1 MTTSLDTR
9 IRRSLGMIVALTVV
23 VCVGAGSA
31 AAGGRPAASYYTSQQ
46 LQVMAQRWAAKA
58 AHDLQIASQNRPSAS
73 YYTQQ
78 QLQVMAERGAAKA
91 AHDSQI
97 TSQNRSSASYYT
109 QQQLQ
114 VMAERGAAKAAH
126 DSLTIP
132 VKNPAA
138 SYYTKQQ
145 LQTMSQS
152 WAARAALSSVS
163 GAQAALASLS
173 PETRDALLARL
184 GQTPVAVSSDSS
196 FGWSDFGI
204 GAAGMLG
211 IVLLAGG
218 ALLAARYGRHSRSV
232 SVQRPA

>member
-1 MTTSLDTR
+1 MTSAFDTR
-9 IRRSLGMIVALTVV
+9 TRRSLGMIVALTVV

-46 LQVMAQRWAAKA
+46 LQVMAQRGAAKA

-78 QLQVMAERGAAKA
+78 PLQATAEP
-91 AHDSQI
+91 
-97 TSQNRSSASYYT
+97 
-109 QQQLQ
+109 
-114 VMAERGAAKAAH
+114 GAAKAAH

-204 GAAGMLG
+204 GAAGVLG
-211 IVLLAGG
+211 LLPLAPG
-218 ALLAARYGRHSRSV
+218 ALLSV
-232 SVQRPA
+232 PLR